1 MFGDASRDKKIEENV
16 DHVSRLQFPAY
27 PDYQAFPCELIDNVQ
42 HAVFPAIMRPVF
54 NEVIRPKMVWI
65 FWA

>member
-1 MFGDASRDKKIEENV
+1 MEENV
-16 DHVSRLQFPAY
+16 DHVCRLQLLVY
-27 PDYQAFPCELIDNVQ
+27 PDYQAFLCELVDNVQ

-54 NEVIRPKMVWI
+54 NEVIRLKMVWI